1 MRSNYIY
8 CRIENEENEILFFLF
23 GHVLLFYINII
34 LFIHENNRYI
44 IEWKTS
50 HKSVLLNHSFIH
62 CLIN

>member
-44 IEWKTS
+44 IE
-50 HKSVLLNHSFIH
+50 
-62 CLIN
+62 